1 MFQRLKLTTFLRY
14 THIPAQRFISRI
26 SITIKYKLRFG
37 HFLGVKKELDTPPYF
52 DLWLDWE
59 VMTSA
64 DGLEMVDLIGNNTNI
79 KDCNFAE
86 GERERERKK
95 NTLCSSNTSYI
106 E

>member
-1 MFQRLKLTTFLRY
+1 
-14 THIPAQRFISRI
+14 
-26 SITIKYKLRFG
+26 
-37 HFLGVKKELDTPPYF
+37 
-52 DLWLDWE
+52 
-59 VMTSA
+59 MTSA